1 MSPNADSHSQ
11 STLCVHADDPL
22 NTLPASA
29 EGEITDVAPA
39 LHVSTTFRFNKD
51 PEKLVEAK
59 DCDVSRVFGER
70 RRLVFCVCCT
80 SRG

>member
-29 EGEITDVAPA
+29 DGEITDVAPA
-39 LHVSTTFRFNKD
+39 LHVSTTYRFNKD

-59 DCDVSRVFGER
+59 DCDVSRASGIVDA
-70 RRLVFCVCCT
+70 
-80 SRG
+80 

>member
-39 LHVSTTFRFNKD
+39 LHVSTTYRFNKD

-59 DCDVSRVFGER
+59 DCDVSRVSEN
-70 RRLVFCVCCT
+70 VDV
-80 SRG
+80 